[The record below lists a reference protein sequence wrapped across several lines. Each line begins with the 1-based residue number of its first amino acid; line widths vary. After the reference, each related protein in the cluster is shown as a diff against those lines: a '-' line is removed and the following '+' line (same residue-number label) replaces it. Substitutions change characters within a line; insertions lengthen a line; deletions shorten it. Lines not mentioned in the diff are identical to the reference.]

1 MSFVGCIGKLMT
13 NSGLEEIMKHAFGG
27 VAKMLI
33 GKKYPQNCRALRLV
47 LEELLGNILDQVDSY
62 DALMAVL
69 EERATH
75 SQTTKLWLD
84 LFIKPVFL
92 LMMYTR
98 AEREGD
104 FPLHTWCVGQ
114 MLKYFFTANHVNHAR

>member
-1 MSFVGCIGKLMT
+1 
-13 NSGLEEIMKHAFGG
+13 MKHAFGG

-104 FPLHTWCVGQ
+104 FLLLWCVGQ
-114 MLKYFFTANHVNHAR
+114 MHEYFFAADHVNYAS